1 VKRQVNY
8 IGAEE
13 TNAVIDPSPI
23 IAPGFQLLSAVAS
36 VGRVRTKSYVVSRRF
51 NALALGAVTA
61 DFAIKYLCT
70 ARADHLVG
78 LVVFTIL
85 TARTLLLLC
94 FETIEAEVSR
104 RRLTCAAA
112 FFACAVA
119 SVASELAATGSLA
132 LVTLLPIVGIGLGCL
147 GEASNAMVVRRRCVL
162 AMGCIMSLF
171 AISTSAWGL
180 VFKNTISD
188 VGASIWSMIKSRD
201 PPLPALASVIA
212 VIAIRFAQMG
222 VSAIPCWGKNKV
234 GCSRHNSAPPRP
246 TER

>member
-1 VKRQVNY
+1 MIRQVKLHRRKGNQRGDRPLSY
-8 IGAEE
+8 HRPRLP
-13 TNAVIDPSPI
+13 AVIGRRFRR
-23 IAPGFQLLSAVAS
+23 PG
-36 VGRVRTKSYVVSRRF
+36 TDDSYVVSRRF
-51 NALALGAVTA
+51 NALALGAVAA

-70 ARADHLVG
+70 ERADHLVG

-94 FETIEAEVSR
+94 FETIEAEVFR
-104 RRLTCAAA
+104 RHLTCAAA

-132 LVTLLPIVGIGLGCL
+132 LVTLLPLVGIGLGCL

-171 AISTSAWGL
+171 AISTGAWGV

-201 PPLPALASVIA
+201 PPLPALASVIG
-212 VIAIRFAQMG
+212 F
-222 VSAIPCWGKNKV
+222 
-234 GCSRHNSAPPRP
+234 RP
-246 TER
+246 